1 MKNNSKRI
9 FALLLAIVMCVSCVV
24 PVFAEVDVHDHA
36 EETPATPKCPG
47 VGEEHTFTNCD
58 STFVETVA
66 PQCGKFGYDL
76 YECNACKAPVV
87 TNWTNPDNEGHAYGE
102 PVVVKPATCYEV
114 GKQVITCANC
124 GDEVS
129 SEIPMINHTITNNKV
144 VGALCK
150 DGIPAWTEWCTAEG
164 CTYKVEHAAE
174 AGHDCENRY
183 VAEIVKAPNCKE
195 DGIAIVKCRDCSYES
210 TEVVVKATVGHNWV
224 KDGEFTIAPTCGT
237 AGSGNA
243 KCTVCYA
250 TAEVVE
256 GVVTETLN
264 IPGFVIE
271 NHISVPGFE
280 ATGVHAFTVDV
291 EAKAAT
297 CVEDGWQ
304 AHKKCVTCD
313 ATSLDGTTEADVT
326 LAKLGHTWVD
336 VPAVIATCTKDGNV
350 AHSKCS
356 VCGALSINKTDVVT
370 EAEVIVKA
378 AHAYDLDGEPV
389 ATADPTCTKF
399 GFKFYGCTVCGMPAD
414 ATGNENIN
422 LPADQEGWVAPG
434 VYRLP
439 MLAHDTEVVSV
450 KEAGD
455 CETAKVEIVKCKVC
469 DYTAEKVTD
478 APGHNYETEEVK
490 ANCQQDGYKID
501 KCTVCGAVR
510 VGDDTDADGKY
521 DKTAQDPDNHDWDE
535 DKQVITTAPSC
546 TQKGQAID
554 YCPYCSVY
562 VEHELDKLP
571 HNTNELKETKV
582 VAPTCTE
589 EGYTYYI
596 YVCDGCGGNETKVY
610 AYELDELD
618 ALYVAKV
625 PANGHTLGAAVNTPA
640 TCTTIG
646 FDTRTCTVDGCT
658 YKETYTLDDENKPL
672 YPATGHV
679 NTTVTVIDP
688 TCNKADAA
696 NLKGT
701 DGKKTETCDACGAII
716 NETVIPFNWNNH
728 AHHPG
733 SVYIEVYREGNCVVT
748 KLLKYECPT
757 CERTFYE
764 VDDSMIGD
772 HEIDTTITNL
782 YGSYVAPTCTTAGQ
796 YEHGACAKC
805 ENTVYVNNEG
815 EFVIYDDEADYVIE
829 ALGHAWVDEAGKD
842 ATCTATGV
850 KAYSYCTRLACMLHT
865 LDRNAETIVPFD
877 AADLKNA
884 TLIPAKGHNFDTELV
899 AEVPATCT
907 EDGVKA
913 HYECAD
919 CDAVSLN
926 GADAC
931 DAAELVINAINHENG
946 WINGESKTANCL
958 EAGYDYKYCKFCGVE
973 EVYNYVYPLG
983 HTFADVAE
991 VPATC
996 TATGVAAH
1004 KNCTACGKNFAADET
1019 DLFSTN
1025 FKTES
1030 DLELAKLPHKNANGD
1045 VITDECTSTIT
1056 DRVCAACG
1064 QTIEANHNKVNNVVD
1079 ATCQE
1084 YGYNAWYCTICKA
1097 NGVEQNANF
1106 KPTNP
1111 NHENKELL
1119 VWVTTVEPG
1128 LYTDGEKKLV
1138 CESCDYVEKTEVIPA
1153 AGGIEFSYEIDNA
1166 IVPGHKAYVN
1176 GGRIKLTIKYKAV
1189 DAELANITLRL
1200 DYNADVLSF
1209 GGSDIN
1215 FVGLVDAEGKAIF
1228 NRETS
1233 SIGGETSGMIVVK
1246 LNTTGVAQEVVDK
1259 TLNGEGVLAEV
1270 YLNIKQ
1276 DVKAESTF
1284 DFNVITKEN
1293 IADVE
1298 FNKDL
1303 SPSQVLK
1310 ADKTDA
1316 NVHNFGTVSNEAKTN
1331 ALGDIDTD
1339 GMYTSA
1345 DELEFLSIAFSED
1358 YNASADINQDGLI
1371 GSDDYKL
1378 LSDYLRGDCTYEDMC
1393 AAAQK

>member
-24 PVFAEVDVHDHA
+24 PVFAEVNVHDHA
-36 EETPATPKCPG
+36 EETPVVKCPG

-114 GKQVITCANC
+114 GKQVVTCANC
-124 GDEVS
+124 GNEVS
-129 SEIPMINHTITNNKV
+129 SEIPMINHTITNDKIAGV
-144 VGALCK
+144 LCK
-150 DGIPAWTEWCTAEG
+150 DGVPAWTEWCTAEG

-174 AGHDCENRY
+174 AGHDCESRY

-256 GVVTETLN
+256 GVVTETII

-280 ATGVHAFTVDV
+280 KTGVHAFTVDV

-297 CVEDGWQ
+297 CTEAGWQ
-304 AHKKCVTCD
+304 AHKKCATCP

-336 VPAVIATCTKDGNV
+336 VPAVIAACTKDGNV

-356 VCGALSINKTDVVT
+356 ACGALTINGTDIVT
-370 EAEVIVKA
+370 ADKIVDKA
-378 AHAYDLDGEPV
+378 HHSYDLDGDPV
-389 ATADPTCTKF
+389 ATAAATCTKF
-399 GFKFYGCTVCGMPAD
+399 GFKFYGCTVCGMPAE
-414 ATGNENIN
+414 ATGNENID

-469 DYTAEKVTD
+469 DYTEEKVTD
-478 APGHNYETEEVK
+478 APGHQYETFEEK

-501 KCTVCGAVR
+501 KCTVLGCGDVR
-510 VGDDTDADGKY
+510 VGDDTDAAGKY
-521 DKTAQDPDNHDWDE
+521 DIVPKDPISHDWDE
-535 DKQVITTAPSC
+535 SEQQITTEPSC

-554 YCPYCSVY
+554 YCPNCNVWQ
-562 VEHELDKLP
+562 ENELDKLP
-571 HNTNELKETKV
+571 HNTNKLQATKV
-582 VAPTCTE
+582 VDPTCTE

-625 PANGHTLGAAVNTPA
+625 PATGHTLGAAVNTPA
-640 TCTTIG
+640 TCTQNG
-646 FDTRTCTVDGCT
+646 YDTYSCTAAGCT
-658 YKETYTLDDENKPL
+658 YKETKTLNDKNEPL
-672 YPATGHV
+672 YPATGHL
-679 NTTVTVIDP
+679 NTTTTTIDP
-688 TCNKADAA
+688 TCDKAAA
-696 NLKGT
+696 AELKGK
-701 DGKKTETCDACGAII
+701 DGKVTVTCDDCGVTIS
-716 NETVIPFNWNNH
+716 ETPIYFDWNNH

-733 SVYIEVYREGNCVVT
+733 SVYIEVYRQGNCVVT

-764 VDDSMIGD
+764 ADDSMIGQ
-772 HEIDTTITNL
+772 HEIDTTITTL
-782 YGSYVAPTCTTAGQ
+782 YGAYAAPTCTTAGQ

-805 ENTVYVNNEG
+805 ENSVYVNNEG

-829 ALGHAWVDEAGKD
+829 ALGHAWADDAGKD
-842 ATCTATGV
+842 ATCTKPGV
-850 KAYSYCTRLACMLHT
+850 KAYSYCTRIACMLHT

-877 AADLKNA
+877 AADLKNV

-907 EDGVKA
+907 ATGVKA

-919 CDAVSLN
+919 CDAVSLD
-926 GADAC
+926 GVDAC
-931 DAAELVINAINHENG
+931 DADKLVIAAINHENG

-1030 DLELAKLPHKNANGD
+1030 DLEIAKLPHKNANGD

-1056 DRVCAACG
+1056 DRECAACG

-1119 VWVTTVEPG
+1119 VWVTTVEAG

-1153 AGGIEFSYEIDNA
+1153 AGGVEFSYEIDNA
-1166 IVPGHKAYVN
+1166 IVPGAAFVN
-1176 GGRIKLTIKYKAV
+1176 GGKIKLTIKYKAV

-1200 DYNADVLSF
+1200 NYNADVLSF
-1209 GGSDIN
+1209 VSGD
-1215 FVGLVDAEGKAIF
+1215 FQCAATDAENKKIF
-1228 NRETS
+1228 NVENAK
-1233 SIGGETSGMIVVK
+1233 IGGATPGVIVVSA
-1246 LNTTGVAQEVVDK
+1246 TTFGFGQEPVNK
-1259 TLNGEGVLAEV
+1259 ALNGEGVLAVV
-1270 YLNIKQ
+1270 YLDVKQ
-1276 DVKAESTF
+1276 DVKAGSTF
-1284 DFNVITKEN
+1284 DFEVDTT
-1293 IADVE
+1293 ATT
-1298 FNKDL
+1298 

-1310 ADKTDA
+1310 ADSTSA
-1316 NVHNFGTVSNEAKTN
+1316 NVHSFGEISNEATTR
-1331 ALGDIDTD
+1331 ALGDIDVD
-1339 GMYTSA
+1339 ANFTSA
-1345 DELEFLSIAFSED
+1345 DELEFLGIAFSED
-1358 YNASADINQDGLI
+1358 YNAAADINQDGLI
-1371 GSDDYKL
+1371 GSDDYQL
-1378 LSDYLRGDCTYEDMC
+1378 LRDYLLGTKTYEDMC

>member
-24 PVFAEVDVHDHA
+24 PVFAEVNVHDHA
-36 EETPATPKCPG
+36 EETPVAKCPG

-66 PQCGKFGYDL
+66 PQCGQFGYDL
-76 YECNACKAPVV
+76 YECNTCKAPVV
-87 TNWTNPDNEGHAYGE
+87 TNWTNADNEGHVYGE
-102 PVVVKPATCYEV
+102 PEVVKAPTCYEV
-114 GKQVITCANC
+114 GKQVVTCANC
-124 GDEVS
+124 GHKIET
-129 SEIPMINHTITNNKV
+129 ELPKIAHTITNNKV

-150 DGIPAWTEWCTAEG
+150 EGIPAWTEWCTAEG
-164 CTYKVEHAAE
+164 CDYEVEHAAE
-174 AGHDCENRY
+174 AGHDCDSRY

-256 GVVTETLN
+256 GVVTETIN

-271 NHISVPGFE
+271 NHINVPGFE

-297 CVEDGWQ
+297 CTEAGWQ
-304 AHKKCVTCD
+304 AHKKCANCD
-313 ATSLDGTTEADVT
+313 ATSLDGTNEVNVT

-336 VPAVIATCTKDGNV
+336 VPAVIATCTKNGNV

-356 VCGALSINKTDVVT
+356 VCDALSINKTDIVT
-370 EAEVIVKA
+370 EAEIIDKA
-378 AHAYDLDGEPV
+378 HHSYDLDGDPV
-389 ATADPTCTKF
+389 AQSVPTCTKF
-399 GFKFYGCTVCGMPAD
+399 GFKFYGCTVCGMPAA
-414 ATGNENIN
+414 ATGNENID

-439 MLAHDTEVVSV
+439 MKAHDLELVSEV
-450 KEAGD
+450 AGD
-455 CETAKVEIVKCKVC
+455 CETDGVALYDCKDC
-469 DYTAEKVTD
+469 DYTEEKVTKTL
-478 APGHNYETEEVK
+478 GHQYETEEVK
-490 ANCQQDGYKID
+490 ANCQQDGYKLD
-501 KCTVCGAVR
+501 KCTVCGEVR

-521 DKTAQDPDNHDWDE
+521 DKVAKDPDNHKWD
-535 DKQVITTAPSC
+535 KSQQQITTQPSC

-554 YCPYCSVY
+554 YCPYCSV
-562 VEHELDKLP
+562 HEANELPMLP
-571 HNTNELKETKV
+571 HNANKLQDTKV

-625 PANGHTLGAAVNTPA
+625 PANGHTLGATVNTPA

-646 FDTRTCTVDGCT
+646 FDTRTCTVAGCT

-701 DGKKTETCDACGAII
+701 DGKKTETCDACGATIK
-716 NETVIPFNWNNH
+716 ETVIPFNWNNS

-733 SVYIEVYREGNCVVT
+733 STFIKVYREGNCVVT
-748 KLLKYECPT
+748 KLLQYTCPT
-757 CERTFYE
+757 CEREFYE
-764 VDDSMIGD
+764 EDDSMIGQ

-782 YGSYVAPTCTTAGQ
+782 YGAYVAPTCTTAGE

-805 ENTVYVNNEG
+805 ENTVYVNAKG
-815 EFVIYDDEADYVIE
+815 EYVIYDDAADYVIE
-829 ALGHAWVDEAGKD
+829 ALGHAWEDMAGKD

-850 KAYSYCTRLACMLHT
+850 KAYSYCARLACMLHT

-877 AADLKNA
+877 AADLKNV

-919 CDAVSLN
+919 CDAVSLD
-926 GADAC
+926 GVDAC
-931 DAAELVINAINHENG
+931 DADKLVIAAINHENG
-946 WINGESKTANCL
+946 WINGESEIANCL
-958 EAGYDYKYCKFCGVE
+958 EAGYDYKYCKFCGIE

-983 HTFADVAE
+983 HKFVDVAE
-991 VPATC
+991 VSATC
-996 TATGVAAH
+996 IATGVAAH
-1004 KNCTACGKNFAADET
+1004 KNCTACGENFAADET

-1025 FKTES
+1025 YKTES

-1056 DRVCAACG
+1056 DRECAACG
-1064 QTIEANHNKVNNVVD
+1064 QTIEAVHNKVNNVVE

-1111 NHENKELL
+1111 GHENKELL

-1128 LYTDGEKKLV
+1128 LYTPGEKKLV
-1138 CESCDYVEKTEVIPA
+1138 CDKCDYVEKTEVIPA
-1153 AGGIEFSYEIDNA
+1153 KGGIEFSYEIDNA
-1166 IVPGHKAYVN
+1166 IVPGAAFVN
-1176 GGRIKLTIKYKAV
+1176 GGQIKLTIKYKAV
-1189 DAELANITLRL
+1189 DADLANITLRL
-1200 DYNADVLSF
+1200 TYNANVLSF
-1209 GGSDIN
+1209 VSGD
-1215 FVGLVDAEGKAIF
+1215 FQCDAVDAEGNKIF
-1228 NRETS
+1228 NVENAD
-1233 SIGGETSGMIVVK
+1233 IGGATPGVIVVSA
-1246 LNTTGVAQEVVDK
+1246 NTFGFGQQPVDK
-1259 TLNGEGVLAEV
+1259 TLNGEGVLAVV

-1276 DVKAESTF
+1276 DTVAGSTF
-1284 DFNVITKEN
+1284 DFNVDTD
-1293 IADVE
+1293 AA
-1298 FNKDL
+1298 L

-1310 ADKTDA
+1310 ADSTPA
-1316 NVHNFGTVSNEAKTN
+1316 NVHSFGTISNEAKTR
-1331 ALGDIDTD
+1331 ALADIDID
-1339 GMYTSA
+1339 ANFTSA
-1345 DELEFLSIAFSED
+1345 DELEFLGIAFSED
-1358 YNASADINQDGLI
+1358 YNAAADINQDGLI

-1378 LSDYLRGDCTYEDMC
+1378 LRDYLLGTITYAEMC